1 MAVPL
6 DVSSVEAAAAPEAAL
21 AGAGPIEG
29 RSLGQIAWGRLRR
42 DRVAMTGGA
51 VVVFLILAA
60 IVGPHLTQSPNAF
73 HQNLIDPTFSR
84 PTGPFGGISAAHPFG
99 VEPVNGRDV
108 LSRIVNGA
116 QYSLVIAFLA
126 TFLAVGI
133 GVFFGVIAGYFGG
146 WLDALIARAMD
157 VFLAFPLL
165 VFALALVGIIP
176 QQAFGLSGNT
186 LRIALL
192 IFIIGFFN
200 WPYMGRIIRGQTLS
214 LREREFVDAAR
225 SLGARSGYVLFRE
238 LLPNLVAPIIV
249 YSTLLVPTNILFEA
263 ALSYLGV
270 GLYPPATTWG
280 GMLSDAVTN
289 EYYQIDPA
297 FMLVPGLTIFITV
310 MAFNTG
316 WRRSGRRRPW
326 AFPPAAPVAR
336 RPQLPRQ
343 TTTPLSAAWSGPR
356 APRGGTIIFNNSSV
370 PDSTDP
376 GNTYYA
382 NMWNVVRLYGRSLVT
397 YQSVPG
403 SGGNQ
408 IAPDLATSLG
418 KVSDNGLTWTYHL
431 KPNIKYEDGSA
442 VTSQDV
448 KYAVER

>member
-1 MAVPL
+1 MAAPL
-6 DVSSVEAAAAPEAAL
+6 DVTPAEAGAAPESVL

-29 RSLGQIAWGRLRR
+29 RSLGQIAWARLRR
-42 DRVAMTGGA
+42 DKVAMTGG
-51 VVVFLILAA
+51 VIVVFLILVA
-60 IVGPHLTQSPNAF
+60 IAGPPLTQSPNTF
-73 HQNLIDPTFSR
+73 HQELIDPTFSR
-84 PTGPFGGISAAHPFG
+84 PIGPFGGISTAHPLG

-116 QYSLVIAFLA
+116 RYSLLIAFLA
-126 TFLAVGI
+126 TFLAVAL

-146 WLDALIARAMD
+146 WLDAVIARTMD

-165 VFALALVGIIP
+165 VFALALVGVIP
-176 QQAFGLSGNT
+176 DHAFGLSGNS

-270 GLYPPATTWG
+270 GLYPPTPTWG

-289 EYYQIDPA
+289 QYFQIDPA
-297 FMLVPGLTIFITV
+297 FMIVPGLAIFITV
-310 MAFNTG
+310 MAFNLFG
-316 WRRSGRRRPW
+316 DGLRD
-326 AFPPAAPVAR
+326 A
-336 RPQLPRQ
+336 LDPR
-343 TTTPLSAAWSGPR
+343 TR
-356 APRGGTIIFNNSSV
+356 
-370 PDSTDP
+370 
-376 GNTYYA
+376 
-382 NMWNVVRLYGRSLVT
+382 
-397 YQSVPG
+397 
-403 SGGNQ
+403 
-408 IAPDLATSLG
+408 
-418 KVSDNGLTWTYHL
+418 
-431 KPNIKYEDGSA
+431 
-442 VTSQDV
+442 
-448 KYAVER
+448 

>member
-1 MAVPL
+1 MAAPL
-6 DVSSVEAAAAPEAAL
+6 DVSPVEAGATPEAAL

-42 DRVAMTGGA
+42 DKVAMTGG
-51 VVVFLILAA
+51 VLVVFLIVVA
-60 IVGPHLTQSPNAF
+60 IIGPYLTQSPNAF
-73 HQNLIDPTFSR
+73 HQELIDPTFSR
-84 PTGPFGGISAAHPFG
+84 PTGPFGGISAAHPLG

-116 QYSLVIAFLA
+116 QYSLLIAFLA
-126 TFLAVGI
+126 TFLAVTI

-146 WLDALIARAMD
+146 WLDAVIARTMD

-165 VFALALVGIIP
+165 VFALALVGVIP
-176 QQAFGLSGNT
+176 EQAFGLSGNS

-249 YSTLLVPTNILFEA
+249 YSTLLVPANILFEA

-270 GLYPPATTWG
+270 GLYPPTPTWG

-289 EYYQIDPA
+289 QYFQIDPA
-297 FMLVPGLTIFITV
+297 FILVPGLAIFITV
-310 MAFNTG
+310 MAFNLFG
-316 WRRSGRRRPW
+316 DGLRD
-326 AFPPAAPVAR
+326 A
-336 RPQLPRQ
+336 LDPR
-343 TTTPLSAAWSGPR
+343 TR
-356 APRGGTIIFNNSSV
+356 
-370 PDSTDP
+370 
-376 GNTYYA
+376 
-382 NMWNVVRLYGRSLVT
+382 
-397 YQSVPG
+397 
-403 SGGNQ
+403 
-408 IAPDLATSLG
+408 
-418 KVSDNGLTWTYHL
+418 
-431 KPNIKYEDGSA
+431 
-442 VTSQDV
+442 
-448 KYAVER
+448 